1 MFGLSGSKSTSQ
13 STGSSQSSGFS
24 FGQSSSQQGSTSGS
38 VSGGVSRAGSVDQAS
53 SSGQSQSTQQL
64 AFEDVF
70 ARLFGDAQG
79 VAANL
84 DTSMLT
90 QASNQL
96 FAGGTDFL
104 AGLGGDAGTAF
115 LNDRLQ
121 GNNGVLDAQMGRLQ
135 ADIGELFNEQLLPG
149 ITSDAVR
156 GGQLG
161 GGRQGVAQ
169 GLAAEA
175 AAEAFSQGATGLL
188 TQDQAQRDAIAQG
201 VADRNIQGAQVGLAG
216 LPGLLGIAQGGIT
229 AQTAPLQFLAS
240 ILGDQTVLTQAGST
254 QESTSSGESFSNA
267 MDFARAF
274 AESFGLSQS
283 TDMARNQ
290 SSSQTQSTSSS
301 KSMGIGF

>member
-1 MFGLSGSKSTSQ
+1 MFGLSGSKSKSS
-13 STGSSQSSGFS
+13 STGSSQSSSFS
-24 FGQSSSQQGSTSGS
+24 FGQSTSQQGSTSGS
-38 VSGGVSRAGSVDQAS
+38 VSGGVSTAGSQDTSTARSNQAI
-53 SSGQSQSTQQL
+53 
-64 AFEDVF
+64 AFDDVF
-70 ARLFGDAQG
+70 ARLFGNAEG

-90 QASNQL
+90 NASNQL

-104 AGLGGDAGTAF
+104 AGIGGDAGTSF
-115 LNDRLQ
+115 LTNRLQ
-121 GNNGVLDAQMGRLQ
+121 GNNDVLDAQMGRLK
-135 ADIGELFNEQLLPG
+135 ADIGELFNEELLPG

-169 GLAAEA
+169 GQAVEA

-188 TQDQAQRDAIAQG
+188 TEDQAQRDAIAQG
-201 VADRNIQGAQVGLAG
+201 VADRSIQGAQVGLAG
-216 LPGLLGIAQGGIT
+216 MPGLLSIAQGGIT

-240 ILGDQTVLTQAGST
+240 ILGDKTTLTQSASDSQGT
-254 QESTSSGESFSNA
+254 SFSNA

-274 AESFGLSQS
+274 AESFGMSQS
-283 TDMARNQ
+283 TDQAGSQ
-290 SSSQTQSTSSS
+290 SSSKTQSTSSS

>member
-1 MFGLSGSKSTSQ
+1 MFGLSGSKSKSS
-13 STGSSQSSGFS
+13 STGSSQSSSFS
-24 FGQSSSQQGSTSGS
+24 FGQSTSQQGSTSGS
-38 VSGGVSRAGSVDQAS
+38 VSGGVSAAGSQDTSTARSNQAI
-53 SSGQSQSTQQL
+53 
-64 AFEDVF
+64 AFDDVF
-70 ARLFGDAQG
+70 ARLFGNAEG

-90 QASNQL
+90 NASNQL

-104 AGLGGDAGTAF
+104 AGIGGDAGTAF
-115 LNDRLQ
+115 LTERLQ
-121 GNNGVLDAQMGRLQ
+121 GSGVLDAQMGRLK
-135 ADIGELFNEQLLPG
+135 ADIGELFNEELLPG

-169 GLAAEA
+169 GQAVEA

-201 VADRNIQGAQVGLAG
+201 VADRSIQGAQVGLAG
-216 LPGLLGIAQGGIT
+216 MPGLLNIAQGGIT

-240 ILGDQTVLTQAGST
+240 ILGDKTTLTQSASDSQGT
-254 QESTSSGESFSNA
+254 SFSNA

-274 AESFGLSQS
+274 AESFGMSQS
-283 TDMARNQ
+283 TDQARSQ
-290 SSSQTQSTSSS
+290 SSSKTQSSSS
-301 KSMGIGF
+301 GKSFGIGF